1 MPCSAATAD
10 VAAPLPRVAAAAPA
24 APVAAVP
31 LVPQLLPG
39 DVPDFTG
46 HDELVEQMSRQLL
59 PDPAGAPAV
68 GVPIV
73 AVSGKAGV
81 GKTTLAVHVGH
92 ELAAEF
98 PDGQPFGKL
107 NGLSTEPVSAQHGP
121 VRVLRPLRIPRSG
134 L

>member
-81 GKTTLAVHVGH
+81 GQTTLAVHVGH
-92 ELAAEF
+92 ELAAEV
-98 PDGQPFGKL
+98 PDRQLFVKL
-107 NGLSTEPVSAQHGP
+107 HGVSTQPVSGQQALG
-121 VRVLRPLRIPRSG
+121 RILRTAGI
-134 L
+134 